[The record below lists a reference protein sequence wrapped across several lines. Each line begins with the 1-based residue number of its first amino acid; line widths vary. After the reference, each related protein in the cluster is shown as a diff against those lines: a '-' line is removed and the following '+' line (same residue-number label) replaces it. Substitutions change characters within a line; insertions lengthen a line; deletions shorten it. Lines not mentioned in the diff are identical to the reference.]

1 MGIVTKFRNGWNA
14 FINNRDPTIDYR
26 YIEGSY
32 SYKPDRVR
40 LSRGNERSIVTA
52 MYNRIATD
60 AAAID
65 IRHVRLD
72 KDGRYKEDMVSSFN
86 ECLTLSAN
94 LDQTARSFRHD
105 CYMSLMDEG
114 CIAIVPTDADVNP
127 NNTEAYDILSMRVGK
142 ILAWKPTQVLVNL
155 YNERTGTHKDLW
167 LDKSFVTIVE
177 NPFYAVMNEPS
188 STVQRLIRTLNLL
201 DNINE
206 QTGAGKLDLIIQL
219 PYVVKS
225 EARKKQA
232 NDRRADIEQQLAG
245 SKYGIAYTD
254 GTERITQL
262 NRPIENN
269 LLKHVEYLTNLLYGQ
284 LNMHQTIMDGTAD
297 ATTMLNYDNRTIE
310 PLVAAVVDG
319 MRRAFLSKT
328 ARTQGQSVMFFR
340 DPFRLMP
347 LDTIAEVADKLTRN
361 EIMSKNEIRQ
371 KLGMKPSSDPKA
383 DQLINSNISQ
393 PNEAP
398 KPAAPADKKN
408 TKEGE
413 NQNGEV

>member
-1 MGIVTKFRNGWNA
+1 MGIANKFRNGWNA
-14 FINNRDPTIDYR
+14 FINNRDPTVEYR
-26 YIEGSY
+26 YVEGTY
-32 SYKPDRVR
+32 TYKPDRVK

-52 MYNRIATD
+52 MFNRIAAD

-72 KDGRYKEDMVSSFN
+72 KDGRYKEDIVSGLN
-86 ECLTLSAN
+86 DCLTLSAN
-94 LDQTARSFRHD
+94 LDQTARAFRQD
-105 CYMSLMDEG
+105 CYMSLLDEG
-114 CIAIVPTDADVNP
+114 CIAIVPTDVDVNP
-127 NNTEAYDILSMRVGK
+127 TNTESYDIYTMRVGK
-142 ILAWKPTQVLVNL
+142 ILAWKPTKVLVNL
-155 YNERTGTHKDLW
+155 YNERTGVHKDIW
-167 LDKSFVTIVE
+167 VNKSYVTIVE
-177 NPFYAVMNEPS
+177 NPFYAVMNEPN

-232 NDRRADIEQQLAG
+232 NDRRADIEQQLSG

-284 LNMHQTIMDGTAD
+284 LSMHQTIMDGTAD

-319 MRRAFLSKT
+319 MKRTFLSKT

-347 LDTIAEVADKLTRN
+347 IDTIAEVGDKLTRN
-361 EIMSKNEIRQ
+361 EILSKNEVRQ
-371 KLGMKPSSDPKA
+371 KIGFKPSSDPKA

-393 PNEAP
+393 PNKAP
-398 KPAAPADKKN
+398 KQAAPADKKN
-408 TKEGE
+408 TEEGE

>member
-72 KDGRYKEDMVSSFN
+72 KDGRYKEDMESSFN

-94 LDQTARSFRHD
+94 LDQTARAFRHD

-114 CIAIVPTDADVNP
+114 CIAIVPTDADVDP

-142 ILAWKPTQVLVNL
+142 ILAWKPTKVLVNL